1 MKEEK
6 KLLFRKKKGTVQ
18 AEQEPKR
25 DQSIIAHMNEN
36 VMMKLVLYNYF
47 TPIKAAIKKK
57 YYKKDK

>member
-1 MKEEK
+1 M
-6 KLLFRKKKGTVQ
+6 Q